1 MENDSLK
8 KYVQEHRS
16 DFDDEV
22 LPPGSFLK
30 MLNKIKKKRSLKN
43 IRTAGTIAAA
53 CVLFLLISIIMPQ
66 NQKQVKEIK
75 YTPVAT
81 TQEKEIEPSKT
92 QEVQNSMIAAV
103 KIKPGSISS
112 KQKRPVKSDPDKKI
126 LIGLTDNSSV
136 AARINAVLEA
146 GELKGLNQTMKEALC
161 QTFTNDE
168 NSNVRLAAL
177 NVLAK
182 YTHDEFA
189 RKWLLNGM
197 STQNDPVIQIEL
209 VRIMSNDNDSAVTE
223 KLIQMADSPFTI
235 PDVKDQV
242 YYALLTRK

>member
-1 MENDSLK
+1 MENDFLK

-16 DFDDEV
+16 DFDDEI
-22 LPPGSFLK
+22 LPPDSFLK
-30 MLNKIKKKRSLKN
+30 MLKQIKKKRSLKN
-43 IRTAGTIAAA
+43 LRVTGTIAAA
-53 CVLFLLISIIMPQ
+53 CVLFLLISIIMPK
-66 NQKQVKEIK
+66 NQQQVKEIK
-75 YTPVAT
+75 YNPVAT
-81 TQEKEIEPSKT
+81 ILEKEIEPSKT
-92 QEVQNSMIAAV
+92 QEVQNSMIAVV
-103 KIKPGSISS
+103 KVKPGSISA
-112 KQKRPVKSDPDKKI
+112 KEKTTVISDPNKKI
-126 LIGLTDNSSV
+126 LKGLNDNSSV
-136 AARINAVLEA
+136 AVRINAILEA

-182 YTHDEFA
+182 YTHDKFA

-197 STQNDPVIQIEL
+197 STQDDPVIQIKL

-235 PDVKDQV
+235 PDVKDQI
-242 YYALLTRK
+242 YYVLLTRK